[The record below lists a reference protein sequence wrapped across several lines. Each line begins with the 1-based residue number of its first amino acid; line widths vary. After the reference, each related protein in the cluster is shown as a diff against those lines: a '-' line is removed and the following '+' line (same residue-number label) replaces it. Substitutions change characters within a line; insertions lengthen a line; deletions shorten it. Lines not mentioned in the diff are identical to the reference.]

1 MNLENTPLE
10 AAGSEEDGERL
21 SSVVIFAPRGRDAE
35 VAANLLKK
43 EGYDS
48 LSVGSLAA
56 LVPHIEKHIGCVLMT
71 EEALA
76 SDGLK
81 DVQTALA
88 EQSSWSDLP
97 FVVLANGAA
106 SQRTSAAKARID
118 TLRNVI
124 LLSRPLHAEEL
135 IRAISWALSARQRQ
149 VQARRHVEEIELRES
164 QLVES
169 EMRFHTIV
177 NSVDQMIWSN
187 RPDGYHDFY
196 NDRWYEYT
204 GVPYNSTD
212 GDAWNGMFH
221 VDDQARALKIWQHS
235 LDTGEPYEIEY
246 RLRHRSGAYR
256 WVLGRAQPV
265 RAPDGTIKRWYG
277 TCTDI
282 HDEVVART
290 EAVDE
295 LTEQRDTAW
304 DLTEDL
310 LAVVAQGGAAET
322 VNAAWE
328 RQLGYTPEELIGETF
343 EAIIH
348 PDDIAQTVAAFD
360 DMENDPVAKPYENR
374 LRHKDGSYLTFIW
387 SATMRNGRFYAFG
400 RNVTE
405 ERAREEALAE
415 TEAALRQS
423 QKLEMIGQLTGGV
436 AHDFNNLLMAIQ
448 SSLNL
453 LQKRLDT
460 PSDEVSRF
468 IDNARQATER
478 GARLTQRMLAF
489 ARKQDLNAGA
499 VDVGLLVP
507 DLRDLLQRSLGAEI
521 ELEMEIEAD
530 VPPALVDRNQLEM
543 AILNLAVNSRDA
555 MDGGGCIR
563 LGVDL
568 ADWSEPGELE
578 PGRYVRLWVNDNGS
592 GMDSAT
598 LAQAMEPFFT
608 TKGVG
613 KGTGLGLSMVHGLAK
628 QSGGTF
634 LMESTVGKGTTAS
647 LLLPVADDMASENE
661 TISPGNGESTGE
673 TVPAEENASKERFV
687 ILAVDDDFLVSMG
700 TVAMLEDLGHEVIE
714 VHSGAEALEQVAL
727 RPDIDLIVT
736 DQAMPKMTGIE
747 LARQVRE
754 QRPAL
759 PIILATGYADMPEG
773 GAKYITAK
781 LDKPFSDASLARVLA
796 EALQV

>member
-1 MNLENTPLE
+1 MN
-10 AAGSEEDGERL
+10 AFGSPSPGSRQADEKL
-21 SSVVIFAPRGRDAE
+21 TTIAIFAPHGRDAQ
-35 VAANLLKK
+35 VALKLLEK
-43 EGYDS
+43 EGYDAVAVDT
-48 LSVGSLAA
+48 LSELGS
-56 LVPHIEKHIGCVLMT
+56 HIRNHIGCILMT
-71 EEALA
+71 EEAMA
-76 SDGLK
+76 SDNLAV
-81 DVQTALA
+81 VQEAIA
-88 EQSSWSDLP
+88 DQPSWSDLP
-97 FVVLANGAA
+97 FVVLSNGTA
-106 SQRTSAAKARID
+106 SQRSRNATSRID

-135 IRAISWALSARQRQ
+135 IRAINWALAARVRQ
-149 VQARRHVEEIELRES
+149 VQARQHVEEIELRES
-164 QLVES
+164 QLLES
-169 EMRFHTIV
+169 ETRFHTIV
-177 NSVDQMIWSN
+177 NSVDQMIWST
-187 RPDGYHDFY
+187 RPDGFHDFY

-204 GVPYNSTD
+204 GVPKNSTD

-221 VDDQARALKIWQHS
+221 EEDQERSRRIWQHS

-265 RAPDGTIKRWYG
+265 RGPDGTIKRWYG

-290 EAVDE
+290 EEVHE
-295 LTEQRDTAW
+295 LTKQRDTAW

-310 LAVVAQGGAAET
+310 LAVVAQDGSAET
-322 VNAAWE
+322 VNAAWQ
-328 RQLGYTPEELIGETF
+328 RQLGYAPEELIGKTF
-343 EAIIH
+343 EPLLH
-348 PDDIAQTVAAFD
+348 PDDMDETVAAFD
-360 DMENDPVAKPYENR
+360 NIENDPVAKPYENR
-374 LRHKDGSYLTFIW
+374 LRHKDGSYLTFVW
-387 SATMRNGRFYAFG
+387 SATMRNGRIYAFG

-405 ERAREEALAE
+405 ERAREAALAE

-453 LQKRLDT
+453 LQKRLVA

-489 ARKQDLNAGA
+489 ARKQDLNAHV
-499 VDVGLLVP
+499 VDVGALVP
-507 DLRDLLQRSLGAEI
+507 DMRDLLQRSLGAEI
-521 ELEMEIEAD
+521 ELELAVAED
-530 VPPALVDRNQLEM
+530 VAPALVDRNQLEM

-555 MDGGGCIR
+555 LDGTGTISITFDE
-563 LGVDL
+563 VDW
-568 ADWSEPGELE
+568 DEPRDLE
-578 PGRYVRLWVNDNGS
+578 PGRYVRISVSDNGS

-598 LAQAMEPFFT
+598 LSQAMEPFFT

-634 LMESTVGKGTTAS
+634 IMESSLGEGTKAC
-647 LLLPVADDMASENE
+647 LLLPVAEQDAE
-661 TISPGNGESTGE
+661 TGE
-673 TVPAEENASKERFV
+673 AEAEAEEQQTKTDRRRV

-714 VHSGAEALEQVAL
+714 AHSGAEALTQLSE
-727 RPDIDLIVT
+727 RPDIELIVT
-736 DQAMPKMTGIE
+736 DQAMPKMTGVE
-747 LARQVRE
+747 LAQQVRE
-754 QRPAL
+754 SRPDM

-781 LDKPFSDASLARVLA
+781 LDKPFSDAGLAKVLGDV
-796 EALQV
+796 LKG